1 MILDVNPLIANI
13 DKLHTTELGIIRVK
27 RNIELQ
33 TNNVVQW
40 CKKRILNMNCKITRK
55 GKNWY
60 AIIDSVIITINA
72 HNYSIIT
79 AHKM

>member
-13 DKLHTTELGIIRVK
+13 DKLHTTELGIVRVR

-33 TNNVVQW
+33 TNDVVQW
-40 CKKRILNMNCKITRK
+40 CKKIILNKNCKITRK

-60 AIIDSVIITINA
+60 ASIDSVIITINS